1 MKLILFLQI
10 LFLIGFSGCDL
21 FTTRQAE
28 SPNQV
33 NSNFQNPLTP
43 EDLITNLKNAIHDGN
58 VQNYLA
64 CLADSL
70 FTEKKFSFAPS
81 SSAALQFPALS
92 QNWDRSDEEQYFNNI
107 KTYQMNLSLSNENS
121 SPQGDSL
128 IYLATY
134 SLSVLFDNTGVP
146 RVYQGEL
153 RFDMVRDS
161 RGVWVIYF
169 WQDTKNGDYPS
180 WSELKGRFH

>member
-1 MKLILFLQI
+1 
-10 LFLIGFSGCDL
+10 
-21 FTTRQAE
+21 
-28 SPNQV
+28 
-33 NSNFQNPLTP
+33 
-43 EDLITNLKNAIHDGN
+43 
-58 VQNYLA
+58 
-64 CLADSL
+64 
-70 FTEKKFSFAPS
+70 
-81 SSAALQFPALS
+81 
-92 QNWDRSDEEQYFNNI
+92 
-107 KTYQMNLSLSNENS
+107 MNLSLSNENS